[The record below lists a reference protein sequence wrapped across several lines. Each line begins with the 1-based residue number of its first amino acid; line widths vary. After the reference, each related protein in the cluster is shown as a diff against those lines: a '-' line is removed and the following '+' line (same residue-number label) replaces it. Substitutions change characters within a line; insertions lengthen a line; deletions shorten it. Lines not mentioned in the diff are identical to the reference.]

1 MTTIKQEAAV
11 MASSNSPSSRP
22 ARRFEDESGAVTRT
36 TSAATLPTMSLLSLL
51 QAPQQQRQE
60 PQSAESFWSAPW
72 LSMGHLD
79 DNEEEGTSLADIL
92 GQAMELTDQVEDTLH
107 VDQQVSGAPSFRRLD
122 SSGGSSWSG
131 EPRGQ

>member
-79 DNEEEGTSLADIL
+79 DNEEGTSLADIL
-92 GQAMELTDQVEDTLH
+92 DQAMELADQVEDT
-107 VDQQVSGAPSFRRLD
+107 QARSFWRLD